1 MENMVGKG
9 KKLSPKAKVIKY
21 EEDPAIDFS
30 CFLLFI

>member
-9 KKLSPKAKVIKY
+9 KKLSLKSKVRKY